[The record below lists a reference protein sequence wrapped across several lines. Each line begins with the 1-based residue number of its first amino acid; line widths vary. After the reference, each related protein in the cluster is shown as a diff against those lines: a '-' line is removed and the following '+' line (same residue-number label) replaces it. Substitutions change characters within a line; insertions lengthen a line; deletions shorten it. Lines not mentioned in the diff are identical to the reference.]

1 MRIGIDIRELEKG
14 KFTGIGRTLRNFLS
28 FAAQQD
34 RENEYVLFGNQR
46 TEYVPAGVNQTLK
59 IIPEGVTILW
69 DQVLLPLAIQKERV
83 DVFLTPYFK
92 APLWHP
98 SKLVVIINDLI
109 PLVVPVYRSAAYGF
123 QRTYFKLLTRLA
135 LRSADAVIS
144 ISDSTKR
151 DICRVFCT
159 PEDRISVIDLA
170 VEPRY
175 AKAGTQAHAV
185 VQKYGV
191 MKKFIFYSGNFN
203 PHKNIPVLLKAYAQ
217 LPEALRREH
226 ILLLGSPKD
235 NGFPVVYQHVKSL
248 GLKEQVTFLDGI
260 KEQDLPCFYSAASVF
275 VFPSLYEG
283 FGLPVLEA
291 MAAGAPVIISN
302 VSSLPEV
309 AGDAALLIDPADPS
323 ALAAA
328 MKTVLQD
335 SELRTRLIQKGKER
349 SKEFSVERMGEQI
362 VKVLNRSAGGRCE
375 DV

>member
-1 MRIGIDIRELEKG
+1 MRIGIDVRELEKG
-14 KFTGIGRTLRNFLS
+14 KFTGIGRTLRSFLS
-28 FAAQQD
+28 FAAIKNK
-34 RENEYVLFGNQR
+34 ENEYVLFGNQK
-46 TEYVPAGVNQTLK
+46 TEYVPAGGNQTLK
-59 IIPEGVTILW
+59 IIPEGVTVVW
-69 DQVLLPLAIQKERV
+69 DQFLLPLAMKREKI

-109 PLVVPVYRSAAYGF
+109 PLMVPVYRSAACGF
-123 QRTYFKLLTRLA
+123 QRAYFKLLTRLA
-135 LRSADAVIS
+135 LRSADAIVA

-151 DICRVFCT
+151 DICRVFRT
-159 PEDRISVIDLA
+159 PEDRIFVIDLA

-185 VQKYGV
+185 VRRYGV
-191 MKKFIFYSGNFN
+191 AKKFIFYSGNFK

-217 LPEALRREH
+217 LPEVLRQEY

-235 NGFPVVYQHVKSL
+235 EGFPVVYQHVKDL
-248 GLKEQVTFLDGI
+248 GLQAQVVFLDGI
-260 KEQDLPCFYSAASVF
+260 KEQDISYFYNAASVF

-291 MAAGAPVIISN
+291 MAAGAPVITSN

-309 AGDAALLIDPADPS
+309 AGDAALLVDPADAS

-328 MKTVLQD
+328 LKTVLQD
-335 SELRTRLIQKGKER
+335 SELRTRLIQKGRER
-349 SKEFSVERMGEQI
+349 SKNFSVERMGEQI
-362 VKVLNRSAGGRCE
+362 VKVLNMTVGRGCE

>member
-1 MRIGIDIRELEKG
+1 MRIGIDVRELEKG
-14 KFTGIGRTLRNFLS
+14 KYTGIGRTLRNFLS
-28 FAAQQD
+28 FAAEQD
-34 RENEYVLFGNQR
+34 KENAYVLFGNQK
-46 TEYVPAGVNQTLK
+46 TEYVPAGSNQTLK

-69 DQVLLPLAIQKERV
+69 DQILLPLAIQKERV

-109 PLVVPVYRSAAYGF
+109 PLMVPVYRSAAYGP
-123 QRTYFKLLTRLA
+123 QRAYFKFLTYLA
-135 LRSADAVIS
+135 LRSADAIIA

-151 DICRVFCT
+151 DICRVFHT
-159 PEDRISVIDLA
+159 PEERISVIDLA

-175 AKAGTQAHAV
+175 ARIGTQAHAV
-185 VQKYGV
+185 VRKYGV
-191 MKKFIFYSGNFN
+191 TKKFIFYSGNFK
-203 PHKNIPVLLKAYAQ
+203 PHKNVSALLTAYAQ

-235 NGFPVVYQHVKSL
+235 EGFPAVHQRVKDL
-248 GLKEQVTFLDGI
+248 GLQARVVFLDGI
-260 KEQDLPCFYSAASVF
+260 KEHDLPCFYGAASVF

-291 MAAGAPVIISN
+291 MAAGAPVVTSN

-309 AGDAALLIDPADPS
+309 AGDAALLVDPADPS

-328 MKTVLQD
+328 MKAVLED
-335 SELRTRLIQKGKER
+335 GELRGRLIQKGRER
-349 SKEFSVERMGEQI
+349 SQEFSVERMGEQI
-362 VKVLNRSAGGRCE
+362 VKVLNRTAGGRCE